1 MIQATRLSG
10 TPFILNALLIETV
23 ETVPDTVIT
32 LTTRRKIVVLE
43 SADEVVARTVA
54 YLRQL
59 GGHVAAT
66 AACRGARVVGD
77 ADLEL
82 LSGDEPEAGKRRGQ
96 DQEAAP
102 TDPAVR
108 AAP

>member
-43 SADEVVARTVA
+43 TAEEIVARTAA

-59 GGHVAAT
+59 GGYVATT
-66 AACRGARVVGD
+66 AACRAVRVVGD
-77 ADLEL
+77 ADLQL
-82 LSGDEPEAGKRRGQ
+82 LSDEAESG
-96 DQEAAP
+96 E
-102 TDPAVR
+102 
-108 AAP
+108 